1 MTTIPH
7 TEPSSTAAASP
18 ARLDA
23 PSREIVRR
31 SPLFRSVP
39 ADVVSRAL
47 DELEVQR
54 LTAGEQVLAE
64 AAPASAWQSELYV
77 VVDGELLV
85 TRALS
90 DVKTE
95 RLATM
100 RQGDF
105 FGELPL
111 VDDGPRSATVTAA
124 TSAVVAR
131 LPAAAVDRLL
141 AEAPV
146 IMRTIAATLAG
157 RLRAADE
164 ARVMARLNEE
174 RLSLIGKTAAMLVH
188 DLRNPIGAVVGFADL
203 IIDGIG
209 SPATY
214 AGRIKRATG
223 FMSGMVDD
231 LLAYAKGARSYE
243 LGPVAVRE
251 IIEDVEEF
259 ALTPLERAG
268 QIAVRR
274 SVAGDGTITGDRRA
288 LSRSLLNIV
297 KNAADAMQSEGVL
310 VFEVVAEAGVAR
322 FAISDTGRGIPAHV
336 LPTLFEPFATHGKKG
351 GTGLGLAMTKAAIDA
366 HRGEILVSTGA
377 DGTRFTVTL
386 PLAEV

>member
-1 MTTIPH
+1 
-7 TEPSSTAAASP
+7 
-18 ARLDA
+18 
-23 PSREIVRR
+23 
-31 SPLFRSVP
+31 
-39 ADVVSRAL
+39 VSRSL
-47 DELEVQR
+47 DELEVR
-54 LTAGEQVLAE
+54 RFTAGEQVLAE
-64 AAPASAWQSELYV
+64 SAPASAWQSGLYV

-85 TRALS
+85 TRALA
-90 DVKTE
+90 DGKTE

-100 RQGDF
+100 TQGDF

-124 TSAVVAR
+124 TGAVVAR
-131 LPAAAVDRLL
+131 LPAPAVDRLL
-141 AEAPV
+141 AEAPI

-243 LGPVAVRE
+243 LAPIAVRE

-259 ALTPLERAG
+259 ALMPLERAG
-268 QIAVRR
+268 RIDVRR
-274 SVAGDGTITGDRRA
+274 SVAGDGTINGDRRA

-297 KNAADAMQSEGVL
+297 KNAADAMPGQGVL
-310 VFEVVAEAGVAR
+310 VFEVVTDAGAVR
-322 FAISDTGRGIPAHV
+322 FAISDTGGGIPAHV

-366 HRGEILVSTGA
+366 HRGEIAVSTGA

-386 PLAEV
+386 PLATV